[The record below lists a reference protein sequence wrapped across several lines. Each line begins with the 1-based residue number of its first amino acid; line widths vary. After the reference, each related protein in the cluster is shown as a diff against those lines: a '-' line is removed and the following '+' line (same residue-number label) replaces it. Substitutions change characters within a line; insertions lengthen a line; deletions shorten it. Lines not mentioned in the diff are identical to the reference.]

1 LDNGSRLDTRE
12 AHELFSKECFN
23 AAWDLMDKDARSPW
37 EDIQMIHLVH
47 TSLYHWSQRAECTDQ
62 NLSIG
67 YWQLSRAYVLIGE
80 PENAIKYGQIC
91 LEHSMV
97 HGVAEIFL
105 GYAYETLARASAAA
119 GKEMDKTTFFE
130 KATRIAETLSPEN
143 RTQLFGD
150 LETID

>member
-1 LDNGSRLDTRE
+1 
-12 AHELFSKECFN
+12 
-23 AAWDLMDKDARSPW
+23 MV
-37 EDIQMIHLVH
+37 HLAH

-67 YWQLSRAYVLIGE
+67 YWQLSRVYVMIGE
-80 PENAIKYGQIC
+80 LENAIKYGQIC
-91 LEHSMV
+91 LEHSLV

-105 GYAYETLARASAAA
+105 GYAYEALARAYSAA
-119 GKEMDKTTFFE
+119 GKEADKKSFLE

-143 RTQLFGD
+143 RAQLFGD